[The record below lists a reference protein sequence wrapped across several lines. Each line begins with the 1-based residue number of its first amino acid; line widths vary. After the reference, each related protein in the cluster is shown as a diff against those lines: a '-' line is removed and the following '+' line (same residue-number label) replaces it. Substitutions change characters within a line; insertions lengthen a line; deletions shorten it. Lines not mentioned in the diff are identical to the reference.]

1 MNAKVYPFHAP
12 VQFPT
17 SIEEIET
24 GTDQQIWLWA
34 HAKIQYQEEVELS
47 NAIIRELFKRFPNQI

>member
-12 VQFPT
+12 
-17 SIEEIET
+17 EEIET